1 MPELAKRN
9 QCSGCTACV
18 AVCPQGCISMKEN
31 RDGFCYPEIDRQK
44 CVSCRLCE
52 KTCPVLCD
60 SPQFESEVTAFAAL
74 SKDKQIRMESSSG
87 GLFTEIARTIL
98 NAGGVVF
105 GTAYNEEF
113 DVVHICVDNEADL
126 SKLRGA
132 KYSQSDL
139 TGIFKEVKS
148 KLDNNR
154 RVLFAGTPCQV
165 AGLRS
170 FLQKDYEKLLLIDFV
185 CHSVPSPMVWR
196 SFLQQLSRDKQIE
209 TINLRSKATGWSH
222 YQYSHFVEY
231 SDGEHLEIRNQDSLY
246 MKLFVNGYISRESC
260 SDCRFKGYQRLSDLT
275 LGDFWGIWDIDA
287 EMDDNMGT
295 SVVLIQSHKGLLA
308 LEQINDSVK
317 LKQVTLEE
325 ASRCN
330 PAILFSAR
338 HSKDREKVL
347 KTINAE
353 GFLSIQKLFVDRNPS
368 LFTRAKNLISRLV
381 K

>member
-105 GTAYNEEF
+105 GAAYNEEF